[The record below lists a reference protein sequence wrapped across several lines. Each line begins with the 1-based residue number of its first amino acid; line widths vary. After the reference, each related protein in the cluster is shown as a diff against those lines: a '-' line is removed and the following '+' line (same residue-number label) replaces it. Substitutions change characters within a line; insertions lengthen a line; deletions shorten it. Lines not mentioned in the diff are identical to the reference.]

1 MTDAPLPADRQLIVY
16 ERFTAKLKQQLR
28 KLITEDLIDEHRRQ
42 PLGQHSDG
50 LERVLNF
57 FRRPPRYALYARVP
71 CTEYRVVRLPV
82 APGSEPQPVDST
94 VYTDEN
100 EAMHAVFLMH
110 VADMMRGDED

>member
-1 MTDAPLPADRQLIVY
+1 MTNALLPADRQLIVY
-16 ERFTAKLKQQLR
+16 ERFTARLR
-28 KLITEDLIDEHRRQ
+28 KELRGLVSEDLIDEHRRK

-57 FRRPPRYALYARVP
+57 FRRPPSYGLYARVP
-71 CTEYRVVRLPV
+71 CREWQVVRLPV
-82 APGSEPQPVDST
+82 DPGSDPQPADST

-110 VADMMRGDED
+110 VADLMRDSGE